1 MVDIVVAVSVFCSK
15 MLVNHSAIIQRG
27 NILVAAF
34 ALLVYVWHIL
44 TNANDLACSDRRV
57 RPAGVPFVLF
67 EVIQKDLQNIVKR
80 VNTPRIHARCY
91 LSEFLEVKD
100 HTITPYTPLYARK
113 EIFSFQCGGKRKF
126 PFYSLTLVLFLL
138 LFLFLLLCHAVPC
151 GTVWFRTVIPSEVC
165 LLLTRS

>member
-100 HTITPYTPLYARK
+100 HTITPYTPCEFSERLRK
-113 EIFSFQCGGKRKF
+113 WHRAGIHR
-126 PFYSLTLVLFLL
+126 
-138 LFLFLLLCHAVPC
+138 
-151 GTVWFRTVIPSEVC
+151 
-165 LLLTRS
+165 